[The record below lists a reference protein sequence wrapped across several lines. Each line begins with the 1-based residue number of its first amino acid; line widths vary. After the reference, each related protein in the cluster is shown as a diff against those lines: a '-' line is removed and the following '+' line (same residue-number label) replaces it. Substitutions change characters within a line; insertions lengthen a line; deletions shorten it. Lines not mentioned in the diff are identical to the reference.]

1 MKETSSFRMADS
13 NPVVMLTQGELREM
27 INDAIQAAM
36 TFSGSSGRREHD
48 MISDNA
54 LFSKPY
60 LTVAEAAAFTTLAK
74 STIRLYG
81 RMGKLKLRKI
91 GKRCVISRDELN
103 RLLTR
108 N

>member
-1 MKETSSFRMADS
+1 MADS
-13 NPVVMLTQGELREM
+13 NPVVMLTQGQLREM
-27 INDAIQAAM
+27 INEAVQAAM
-36 TFSGSSGRREHD
+36 TFSGGSGTK
-48 MISDNA
+48 MIGDNP
-54 LFSKPY
+54 LLTKPY

-103 RLLTR
+103 RLLTQ
-108 N
+108 NGSDTA